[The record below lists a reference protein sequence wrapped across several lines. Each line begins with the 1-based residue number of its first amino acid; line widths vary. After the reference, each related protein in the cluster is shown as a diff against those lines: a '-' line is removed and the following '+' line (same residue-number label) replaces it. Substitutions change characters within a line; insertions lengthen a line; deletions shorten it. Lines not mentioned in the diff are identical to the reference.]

1 MPLNDQFRVDGL
13 WAPVVLVPVDPAY
26 AVPRCPGHAVKQ
38 QRDKVAVPR
47 CPGYAVKQ
55 QQRDKVAV
63 LLPLQEAPPALSPR
77 MQELLRQLL
86 NGEDTFAPNGRRLA
100 YRCENHLVE
109 EVLLPREVGAGAGA
123 GAGSPA
129 GVLSPEGDTEPIR
142 EPVVLVAPAAEDSD
156 DDDDLYD

>member
-1 MPLNDQFRVDGL
+1 MPLTYDQLLTRGL
-13 WAPVVLVPVDPAY
+13 LPVVRAPVVLVPVNQAY
-26 AVPRCPGHAVKQ
+26 AVPRVPRCPGHAVKQ
-38 QRDKVAVPR
+38 Q
-47 CPGYAVKQ
+47 
-55 QQRDKVAV
+55 QRDEVAV
-63 LLPLQEAPPALSPR
+63 LLPLQEAPPALSLR

-86 NGEDTFAPNGRRLA
+86 NGENAFAPNGRRFA
-100 YRCENHLVE
+100 YRCENPLVE
-109 EVLLPREVGAGAGA
+109 EVLLPREVEAGA